1 MKLKILNSLMIFIEK
16 YDPQYNKKNSI
27 HIRYGLEGLYLFI
40 TKTFII
46 LTIAFYF
53 NILKELLVLLFFYNL
68 IRLFSFGLH
77 ATKSWICLYAS
88 IILFLTLAY
97 LINIISIN
105 YIVKTIINII
115 CVLIIWKYS
124 PADTIKKPIINPNR
138 RLFYNW
144 ASTIIVI
151 FLTFLTIFAKNSL
164 IVNSITFA
172 ILIQS
177 FLILPVT
184 YKLFNLPYNNY
195 KKYIK

>member
-164 IVNSITFA
+164 IINSITFA

-177 FLILPVT
+177 FLILPVS